1 MQGLEALLSD
11 LKRVLTPGA
20 AEAPLAWLLVA
31 ILLTLVVGLVLLLRR
46 RTDDSTDVDY
56 VFLASAAATR
66 RAREISEIDSF
77 ARRASASAEDLKARV
92 RKLRTGHFQQV
103 KIYIDHSNFIR
114 TWTQV
119 VHGRDRPLQHDI
131 NWTTL
136 PQVLMEETTEW
147 LANIRRGPQALVYR
161 GTNVY
166 GTLFQEDYFK
176 LLETMLRLEQTAPD
190 KLPLPIRLR
199 KETVERWREENEA
212 HRTELMRTIQQELG
226 YTMVPIVRRTP
237 REDQLL
243 SCNFTAGGIPIAPEK
258 MLDTHIAT
266 DLIGDATFDVYDIAL
281 IVSEDSDFVPAVD
294 FVHEMRNKHVV
305 HVGFGGHSNDLRSKC
320 HHRID
325 LGRDRMFRR
334 MQRSGDAADAAK
346 AAAGTNASTRAR
358 TQPRMGSNAA
368 TGGKPSAGSSQA

>member
-31 ILLTLVVGLVLLLRR
+31 ILLLLAIVLAVLLLRR
-46 RTDDSTDVDY
+46 GAGKQDEVDY
-56 VFLASAAATR
+56 LFLASAAATR
-66 RAREISEIDSF
+66 KAREIGEIEAF
-77 ARRASASAEDLKARV
+77 ARKASASAEELKARV
-92 RKLRTGHFQQV
+92 RKLRVGHYQQV

-114 TWTQV
+114 TWTQI
-119 VHGRDRPLQHDI
+119 VHGRDRPLEHDI

-136 PQVLMEETTEW
+136 PQVLMEETNEW
-147 LANIRRGPQALVYR
+147 LSKARKSPQSLVYR

-176 LLETMLRLEQTAPD
+176 LLEGMLRLEQTTPD
-190 KLPLPIRLR
+190 RLPLPIRLR
-199 KETVERWREENEA
+199 KETVERWREENET
-212 HRTELMRTIQQELG
+212 HRNELMRTIQQELG
-226 YTMVPIVRRTP
+226 YTMVPIFRRTP
-237 REDQLL
+237 REDQLN

-294 FVHEMRNKHVV
+294 FVQEMRNKQIV
-305 HVGFGGHSNDLRSKC
+305 HIGFGGYSNDLRGKC
-320 HHRID
+320 RHRID
-325 LGRDRMFRR
+325 LGRDRLFRR
-334 MQRSGDAADAAK
+334 MQRAANAA
-346 AAAGTNASTRAR
+346 N
-358 TQPRMGSNAA
+358 GSNAR
-368 TGGKPSAGSSQA
+368 TPPSKRPGSSG

>member
-1 MQGLEALLSD
+1 
-11 LKRVLTPGA
+11 
-20 AEAPLAWLLVA
+20 
-31 ILLTLVVGLVLLLRR
+31 
-46 RTDDSTDVDY
+46 
-56 VFLASAAATR
+56 
-66 RAREISEIDSF
+66 
-77 ARRASASAEDLKARV
+77 
-92 RKLRTGHFQQV
+92 
-103 KIYIDHSNFIR
+103 
-114 TWTQV
+114 
-119 VHGRDRPLQHDI
+119 
-131 NWTTL
+131 
-136 PQVLMEETTEW
+136 
-147 LANIRRGPQALVYR
+147 
-161 GTNVY
+161 
-166 GTLFQEDYFK
+166 
-176 LLETMLRLEQTAPD
+176 MLRLEQTAPD

-237 REDQLL
+237 REDQLM

-305 HVGFGGHSNDLRSKC
+305 HVGFGGRSNDLRSKC

-334 MQRSGDAADAAK
+334 MQRSGDTADGAK
-346 AAAGTNASTRAR
+346 AAAGRAANTR
-358 TQPRMGSNAA
+358 PPAA
-368 TGGKPSAGSSQA
+368 KR

>member
-1 MQGLEALLSD
+1 ML
-11 LKRVLTPGA
+11 
-20 AEAPLAWLLVA
+20 LLV
-31 ILLTLVVGLVLLLRR
+31 LGVLLLLRR
-46 RTDDSTDVDY
+46 PSRARNEVEHF
-56 VFLASAAATR
+56 FLASAAATR
-66 RAREISEIDSF
+66 KEREISEIDAF

-119 VHGRDRPLQHDI
+119 VHSRDRPLEHDI

-136 PQVLMEETTEW
+136 PQVLMEATSEW
-147 LANIRRGPQALVYR
+147 LSKARKSPQALLYR

-212 HRTELMRTIQQELG
+212 HKVELTRAIQQEMG
-226 YTMVPIVRRTP
+226 YLMVPIFRRTP

-243 SCNFTAGGIPIAPEK
+243 SSQLHGRRHPDRAGEDAGHPHRHRPDRRRHLRRLRHRPPRLGGQRLRAGRRFRAGDAQQAGGARGLRQPHERAAQQMPAP
-258 MLDTHIAT
+258 HRPRPR
-266 DLIGDATFDVYDIAL
+266 
-281 IVSEDSDFVPAVD
+281 PAVPPRA
-294 FVHEMRNKHVV
+294 E
-305 HVGFGGHSNDLRSKC
+305 GPRS
-320 HHRID
+320 
-325 LGRDRMFRR
+325 
-334 MQRSGDAADAAK
+334 AE
-346 AAAGTNASTRAR
+346 TAR
-358 TQPRMGSNAA
+358 TQRPGATRVRPAPGCQAA
-368 TGGKPSAGSSQA
+368 ASLSRKAPARLR

>member
-1 MQGLEALLSD
+1 MQGLEALFSD
-11 LKRVLTPGA
+11 LKRVLTPGT
-20 AEAPLAWLLVA
+20 AEAPLAWLLLV
-31 ILLTLVVGLVLLLRR
+31 ILLLVAVGLLVLLLRGR
-46 RTDDSTDVDY
+46 PEKRDEVDHL
-56 VFLASAAATR
+56 FLASAAATR
-66 RAREISEIDSF
+66 RAREISEIDAF
-77 ARRASASAEDLKARV
+77 ARKASASAEELKARV
-92 RKLRTGHFQQV
+92 RKLRTGHYQQV

-119 VHGRDRPLQHDI
+119 VHNRDRPLEHDI

-136 PQVLMEETTEW
+136 PQVLMEATNEW
-147 LANIRRGPQALVYR
+147 LSKARKSPQALLYR

-212 HRTELMRTIQQELG
+212 HKVELTRAIQQEMG
-226 YTMVPIVRRTP
+226 YLMVPIFRRTP

-243 SCNFTAGGIPIAPEK
+243 SSNFTAGGIPIAPEK

-294 FVHEMRNKHVV
+294 FVQEMRNKQVV
-305 HVGFGGHSNDLRSKC
+305 HVGFGSHMNELRSKC
-320 HHRID
+320 RHRID
-325 LGRDRMFRR
+325 LGRDRLFRR
-334 MQRSGDAADAAK
+334 VQRGRDSAETARTQKAAGNTG
-346 AAAGTNASTRAR
+346 AAGTKP
-358 TQPRMGSNAA
+358 Q
-368 TGGKPSAGSSQA
+368 GGGQS

>member
-31 ILLTLVVGLVLLLRR
+31 ILLTLAVGLFLLLRR
-46 RTDDSTDVDY
+46 RTDGRDEVEY
-56 VFLASAAATR
+56 LFLASAAATR
-66 RAREISEIDSF
+66 KSREISEIDAF
-77 ARRASASAEDLKARV
+77 ARRASATAEDLKARV
-92 RKLRTGHFQQV
+92 RKLRVGHFQQV

-131 NWTTL
+131 NWSTL
-136 PQVLMEETTEW
+136 PQVLMEETSEW
-147 LANIRRGPQALVYR
+147 LANVRRDPQALVYR

-176 LLETMLRLEQTAPD
+176 LLETMLRLEQTTPD

-212 HRTELMRTIQQELG
+212 HRNELTRTIQQELG
-226 YTMVPIVRRTP
+226 YTMVPILRRTP
-237 REDQLL
+237 REDQLH

-258 MLDTHIAT
+258 MLDTQIAT

-281 IVSEDSDFVPAVD
+281 IVSEDSDFVPSVD
-294 FVHEMRNKHVV
+294 FVQEMRNKHVV
-305 HVGFGGHSNDLRSKC
+305 HVGFGAYSNELRSRC
-320 HHRID
+320 RHRID

-334 MQRSGDAADAAK
+334 MQRSGDAADGAK
-346 AAAGTNASTRAR
+346 TA
-358 TQPRMGSNAA
+358 AA
-368 TGGKPSAGSSQA
+368 TGANVRAPVARRPGSPGQV

>member
-1 MQGLEALLSD
+1 MDGLAALLSD
-11 LKRVLTPGA
+11 LKRALTPGS
-20 AEAPLAWLLVA
+20 AEAPLAWLLA
-31 ILLTLVVGLVLLLRR
+31 ATLLLLLALGSLVLLRR
-46 RTDDSTDVDY
+46 PVRARNEIEHF
-56 VFLASAAATR
+56 FLASAAATR
-66 RAREISEIDSF
+66 REREIGEIDAF
-77 ARRASASAEDLKARV
+77 ARRASASAEDLKTRV

-119 VHGRDRPLQHDI
+119 VHNRDRPLEHDI

-136 PQVLMEETTEW
+136 PQVLMEATTDW
-147 LANIRRGPQALVYR
+147 LSKARKSPQALLYR
-161 GTNVY
+161 GSNVY

-212 HRTELMRTIQQELG
+212 HKIELTRVIQQELG
-226 YTMVPIVRRTP
+226 YLMVPIFRRTP

-243 SCNFTAGGIPIAPEK
+243 SSNFTAGGIPIAPEK

-281 IVSEDSDFVPAVD
+281 LVSEDSDFVPAVE
-294 FVHEMRNKHVV
+294 FVQEMRNKHVV
-305 HVGFGGHSNDLRSKC
+305 HVGFGSHMNELRSKC
-320 HHRID
+320 RHRID
-325 LGRDRMFRR
+325 LGRDRLFRR
-334 MQRSGDAADAAK
+334 AQ
-346 AAAGTNASTRAR
+346 RAR
-358 TQPRMGSNAA
+358 NGPGTAA
-368 TGGKPSAGSSQA
+368 TEPRIASHAGEPNSKPQGAGRA